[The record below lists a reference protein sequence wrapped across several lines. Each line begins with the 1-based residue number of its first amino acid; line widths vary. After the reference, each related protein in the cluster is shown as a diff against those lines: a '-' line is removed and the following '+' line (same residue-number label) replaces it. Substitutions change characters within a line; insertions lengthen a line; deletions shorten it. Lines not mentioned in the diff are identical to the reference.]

1 MASSKKR
8 LQDALRPSTVETVQ
22 QPEQREESYELSIH
36 RPADEM
42 LLSPEAGT
50 LNEQLQE
57 IARLYVG
64 ARRRSGE
71 ALLEAARWLSEARR
85 IADHG
90 EWKVFIEA
98 TGTSEATAL
107 RLLNTHNLVMRN
119 PQVRELVARDWIS
132 PSVAA
137 LLARPST
144 PPEVIEEVIES
155 DIPPRVADVQNAIR
169 KVRQQIDKPYGK
181 RTKTAHSEEQTE
193 APPSQEYAETPYV
206 ESVEKLHFAGSV
218 YHSEEP
224 EPYIVNVEPTNSSN
238 VVQQAPPALLSDAE
252 RVVIDSLVS
261 KTRYLLADTTQVN
274 QDDWNA
280 LAPLAECLSS
290 LHQRL
295 SGEAEEQ
302 RSD

>member
-8 LQDALRPSTVETVQ
+8 LQDALRPSPVETVQ
-22 QPEQREESYELSIH
+22 EPEQREESYELSVH
-36 RPADEM
+36 RPSDEM
-42 LLSPEAGT
+42 LLSPEAST
-50 LNEQLQE
+50 LNAQLQE

-144 PPEVIEEVIES
+144 PEEVIEEVIES
-155 DIPPRVADVQNAIR
+155 DIPPRVTDVQNAIR
-169 KVRQQIDKPYGK
+169 KIRQQIDEPYGK
-181 RTKTAHSEEQTE
+181 RTKKNHTEEQTE
-193 APPSQEYAETPYV
+193 APNTEHAEASQPEEYTETPYV
-206 ESVEKLHFAGSV
+206 ESVEKLQFAGPA
-218 YHSEEP
+218 YHSEGP
-224 EPYIVNVEPTNSSN
+224 TPYIVNVEPTSSSN
-238 VVQQAPPALLSDAE
+238 VVQQDPPPLLSTEE
-252 RVVIDSLVS
+252 RIVINSLTS
-261 KTRYLLADTTQVN
+261 KTRYLLANTAQIN
-274 QDDWNA
+274 QEDWNA

-290 LHQRL
+290 LRQRV
-295 SGEAEEQ
+295 SG
-302 RSD
+302 